1 MVCQRQDQM
10 IPADKVNYID
20 EERYHIVHDSRDIV
34 WIYTYGNGLFAYDLA
49 TDELQH
55 FESNINGFSHI
66 TSNFLQYI
74 MEDRAGGIWVSSE
87 YTGISRLSVLNEG
100 AERVF
105 PEDETLSDR
114 SNTVRMINRMPDDKI
129 WLGTRRGGLYIYDPH
144 LKTIESS
151 RYFDSNIYAVEEG
164 ADGSIWLG
172 SRGNGLSIDGKWYT
186 YHSDDPLS
194 IGNNNIFTLYRDRK
208 NRMWIGTF
216 GGGLNLAVKEKDK
229 YVFKRF
235 LNNFYSQRQEEIQ
248 RKRAEADAVRE
259 NLEAQLGIVDKKK
272 EELDKLQHQ
281 EIEKLEALSGLS
293 ADEAKERLVES
304 LKEEAKTQAQSY
316 INDIMDDAK
325 LTASKEAK
333 RIVIQ
338 SIQRVATETAIENS
352 VTVFHIESDEIKG
365 RIIGREGRNIRAL
378 EAATGVEIVVDDTPE
393 AIVLSAF
400 DPVRR
405 EIARLALHQLVT
417 DGRIH
422 PARIE
427 EVVAKVRKQVEEE
440 IIETGKRTTI
450 DLGIHG
456 LHPELI
462 RIIGKMKYRSS
473 YGQNLLQHARETANL
488 CAVMASELGLNPK
501 KAKRAGLL
509 HDIGKVPD
517 EEPELP
523 HALLGMKL
531 AEKFKEKPD
540 ICNAIGAHHDEIE
553 MTSLLAPIVQV
564 CDAISGAR
572 PGARREIVE
581 AYIKRLNDLEQLAM
595 SYPGVTKTY
604 AIQAGRELRVIVGAD
619 KIDDK
624 QTENLSGEIAKK
636 IQDEM
641 TYPGQVKITVIR
653 ETRAVSFAK

>member
-1 MVCQRQDQM
+1 MEIIIPVACLVVGCIVGFAVFRYVATGKYRKIIEEAEKEAEVIKEKKLLEVKEKFLNKKSELEKEVQQRNQQIQQHENRLKQRELSLNQRQD
-10 IPADKVNYID
+10 
-20 EERYHIVHDSRDIV
+20 
-34 WIYTYGNGLFAYDLA
+34 DLNRKKG
-49 TDELQH
+49 DL
-55 FESNINGFSHI
+55 
-66 TSNFLQYI
+66 
-74 MEDRAGGIWVSSE
+74 
-87 YTGISRLSVLNEG
+87 
-100 AERVF
+100 
-105 PEDETLSDR
+105 ET
-114 SNTVRMINRMPDDKI
+114 
-129 WLGTRRGGLYIYDPH
+129 
-144 LKTIESS
+144 
-151 RYFDSNIYAVEEG
+151 
-164 ADGSIWLG
+164 
-172 SRGNGLSIDGKWYT
+172 
-186 YHSDDPLS
+186 
-194 IGNNNIFTLYRDRK
+194 DRK
-208 NRMWIGTF
+208 RLENQQQA
-216 GGGLNLAVKEKDK
+216 LA
-229 YVFKRF
+229 R
-235 LNNFYSQRQEEIQ
+235 REEEL
-248 RKRAEADAVRE
+248 KS
-259 NLEAQLGIVDKKK
+259 LEAQ
-272 EELDKLQHQ
+272 ER
-281 EIEKLEALSGLS
+281 EKLEAISGLS
-293 ADEAKERLVES
+293 ADEARERLVES
-304 LKEEAKTQAQSY
+304 LKDEAKTDAASY
-316 INDIMDDAK
+316 INEIMDDAK
-325 LTASKEAK
+325 MTANKEAK

-338 SIQRVATETAIENS
+338 TIQRVATETAIENS
-352 VTVFHIESDEIKG
+352 VTVFHIDNDEVKG

-393 AIVLSAF
+393 AIVISAF

-405 EIARLALHQLVT
+405 EICRLALHQLVS

-427 EVVAKVRKQVEEE
+427 EVVAKVTKQVEEE
-440 IIETGKRTTI
+440 IIETGKRTAI

-456 LHPELI
+456 LHPELV
-462 RIIGKMKYRSS
+462 RIVGKMKYRSS

-523 HALLGMKL
+523 HAIYGAKL
-531 AEKFKEKPD
+531 AEKYKEKPD
-540 ICNAIGAHHDEIE
+540 ICNAIGAHHDEME

-581 AYIKRLNDLEQLAM
+581 AYIKRLNDLENIAM

-624 QTENLSGEIAKK
+624 QTESLSNEIAKK

-653 ETRAVSFAK
+653 ETRAVSYAK

>member
-1 MVCQRQDQM
+1 M
-10 IPADKVNYID
+10 ILTIIIGIICLAIGAGVM
-20 EERYHIVHDSRDIV
+20 
-34 WIYTYGNGLFAYDLA
+34 LFIQKRLLRAKTEA
-49 TDELQH
+49 ILQ
-55 FESNINGFSHI
+55 E
-66 TSNFLQYI
+66 
-74 MEDRAGGIWVSSE
+74 
-87 YTGISRLSVLNEG
+87 
-100 AERVF
+100 AEAEAEV
-105 PEDETLSDR
+105 
-114 SNTVRMINRMPDDKI
+114 IK
-129 WLGTRRGGLYIYDPH
+129 
-144 LKTIESS
+144 
-151 RYFDSNIYAVEEG
+151 
-164 ADGSIWLG
+164 
-172 SRGNGLSIDGKWYT
+172 
-186 YHSDDPLS
+186 
-194 IGNNNIFTLYRDRK
+194 K
-208 NRMWIGTF
+208 NK
-216 GGGLNLAVKEKDK
+216 LLEVKEK
-229 YVFKRF
+229 F
-235 LNNFYSQRQEEIQ
+235 LNKKADLEKEVQQRNQKIQQAENKLKQREMVINQRQEEIQ
-248 RKRAEADAVRE
+248 KRKAENDAYRD
-259 NLEAQLGIVDKKK
+259 NLANQQTLLNKKK
-272 EELDKLQHQ
+272 EELDKLTQQ
-281 EIEKLEALSGLS
+281 EIVKLEAISGLS
-293 ADEAKERLVES
+293 AEEAKERLIES
-304 LKEEAKTQAQSY
+304 LKEEAKTQAQAY

-325 LTASKEAK
+325 LNASKEAK

-338 SIQRVATETAIENS
+338 SIQRVASETAIENS
-352 VTVFHIESDEIKG
+352 VTVFHIDSDEIKG

-378 EAATGVEIVVDDTPE
+378 EAATGVEIIVDDTPE

-405 EIARLALHQLVT
+405 EVARLALHQLVT

-501 KAKRAGLL
+501 KARRAGLL

-517 EEPELP
+517 DEPELP
-523 HALLGMKL
+523 HAILGMKI
-531 AEKFKEKPD
+531 AEKYKEKPD
-540 ICNAIGAHHDEIE
+540 ICNAIGAHHDEVE

-572 PGARREIVE
+572 PGARREVVE
-581 AYIKRLNDLEQLAM
+581 AYIKRLNDLEQLAA
-595 SYPGVTKTY
+595 SYPGVTKSY

-619 KIDDK
+619 KIDDQ
-624 QTENLSGEIAKK
+624 QTESLSTEIAKK

-653 ETRAVSFAK
+653 ETRAISYAK

>member
-1 MVCQRQDQM
+1 MSVTV
-10 IPADKVNYID
+10 II
-20 EERYHIVHDSRDIV
+20 IVAIAC
-34 WIYTYGNGLFAYDLA
+34 FAAGGLA
-49 TDELQH
+49 T
-55 FESNINGFSHI
+55 
-66 TSNFLQYI
+66 FLLLKY
-74 MEDRAGGIWVSSE
+74 VLKSKSE
-87 YTGISRLSVLNEG
+87 AILKE
-100 AERVF
+100 AEAEAEV
-105 PEDETLSDR
+105 
-114 SNTVRMINRMPDDKI
+114 IK
-129 WLGTRRGGLYIYDPH
+129 
-144 LKTIESS
+144 
-151 RYFDSNIYAVEEG
+151 
-164 ADGSIWLG
+164 
-172 SRGNGLSIDGKWYT
+172 
-186 YHSDDPLS
+186 
-194 IGNNNIFTLYRDRK
+194 K
-208 NRMWIGTF
+208 NK
-216 GGGLNLAVKEKDK
+216 LLEVKEK
-229 YVFKRF
+229 F
-235 LNNFYSQRQEEIQ
+235 LNKKADLEKEVAARNQKIQQAENKLKQRELVLTQKQEELQ
-248 RKRAEADAVRE
+248 RKRVEVDAIKE
-259 NLEAQLGIVDKKK
+259 NLDAQLSIIDRKK
-272 EELDKLQHQ
+272 EELDRLQSQ
-281 EIEKLEALSGLS
+281 EREKLETISGLS
-293 ADEAKERLVES
+293 ADEAKERLVDS
-304 LKEEAKTQAQSY
+304 LKEEAKAQAASY
-316 INDIMDDAK
+316 VNDIMDEAK
-325 LTASKEAK
+325 MTASREAK
-333 RIVIQ
+333 KIVIQ

-352 VTVFHIESDEIKG
+352 VTVFHIDSDEVKG

-440 IIETGKRTTI
+440 IVETGKRTTI

-531 AEKFKEKPD
+531 AEKYKEKPD
-540 ICNAIGAHHDEIE
+540 ICNAIGAHHDEVE

-572 PGARREIVE
+572 PDARREIVE

-624 QTENLSGEIAKK
+624 QTESLSAEIAKK